1 MANTNATDATV
12 FDVLHR
18 LFGAGDYNGAGEWH
32 RWRMKEI
39 SKIKAYR
46 SRRNVDP
53 FELVATAQWCRR
65 HRIWIK
71 AHWELYEY
79 IPAAQ
84 REEREREAEA
94 AVSVLEADIQKAIEA
109 EIARPDGTWLDRLVR
124 AAGPARKEVYEAWKQ
139 KAWKQRS
146 SDFPSLLATVGD
158 APPIGMT
165 GARSGESG

>member
-1 MANTNATDATV
+1 MPRTTAAVTDATV

-32 RWRMKEI
+32 RWRMQEI

-46 SRRNVDP
+46 AKRNVDP
-53 FELVATAQWCRR
+53 FELVETAQWCRR

-71 AHWELYEY
+71 AHWELYEH
-79 IPAAQ
+79 IPAAK

-94 AVSVLEADIQKAIEA
+94 AVSVLETDIQAAIEL

-139 KAWKQRS
+139 RS
-146 SDFPSLLATVGD
+146 SNSPSLLATVGN
-158 APPIGMT
+158 ASSVGTT